1 MRMNKLRRIGLVL
14 LVLAVCVGFD
24 QVTKDIARRSLAA
37 SAPVSW
43 LDDSVR
49 FEYTENAGAF
59 LGLGSNL
66 PRDVR
71 FLVLVIFT
79 SVMLLLLVG
88 FALSARHLSL
98 AQWTGLSLLAGGG
111 VGNLIDRIF
120 NDGVVIDF
128 VRLRL
133 GPLRT
138 GIFNVADVAIVVGTL
153 LLLVSAVE
161 DRKTASAP

>member
-1 MRMNKLRRIGLVL
+1 MNKLRRISLIL
-14 LVLAVCVGFD
+14 LVLAACVGCD
-24 QVTKDIARRSLAA
+24 QVTKEFAQRSLAG

-49 FEYTENAGAF
+49 FEYTENTGAF

-79 SVMLLLLVG
+79 SAMLLLLVG
-88 FALSARHLSL
+88 FAFSARHLSL
-98 AQWTGLSLLAGGG
+98 AQWAGLSLLAGGG

-153 LLLVSAVE
+153 LLLASAIE
-161 DRKTASAP
+161 ERQTASTT